1 VNAFLEAFDGY
12 VPLLIAVVLGLL
24 LWKPI
29 SEILTVSKQRID
41 KEGVGFKIGSSIVS
55 IEVGQLVKNTAD
67 VKKQAEQKGS
77 SVEVFG
83 EPDQL
88 KLLFKVQGQGWKK
101 STKAIELPSG
111 CLVQVT
117 TERQS
122 IDGDWTTAEALQFV
136 PNVKLV
142 TTQSGTGYQFSALG
156 S

>member
-12 VPLLIAVVLGLL
+12 VPLLIAITLGLL
-24 LWKPI
+24 FWKPI
-29 SEILTVSKQRID
+29 SEILTASNERI
-41 KEGVGFKIGSSIVS
+41 KSGSPYKIGSNFAS
-55 IEVGQLVKNTAD
+55 IEVGPLVTKTAD
-67 VKKQAEQKGS
+67 AKKQAERRGS

-101 STKAIELPSG
+101 STKAIELPGG

-122 IDGDWTTAEALQFV
+122 SDGDWTTAEALQFV

-142 TTQSGTGYQFSALG
+142 PTPSGIGYQFSALG
-156 S
+156 A